1 MADLKRQPDI
11 IRSLQHPLQMEWS
24 ILATAGL
31 LASTAA
37 SPVPSAG
44 PLSFT
49 LAMPP
54 DDEST

>member
-44 PLSFT
+44 PLSYT
-49 LAMPP
+49 GDA
-54 DDEST
+54 TR